1 MNKVAL
7 KIQKEVLENACYRM
21 EESMRMIR
29 KSLEMLSEEN
39 IWQRPNTASNSI
51 GNIMLHLCGN
61 IRQYAIAALGGEADI
76 RERDKEFDARS
87 GWGKEALL
95 KMLEDTTARAS
106 AVIAG
111 ADHANLVKVRRV
123 QGFKLSGIGIIMHV
137 VEHLSYHTGQIAFW
151 TKCLIDAD
159 LGFYSGTD
167 LNLKNE

>member
-1 MNKVAL
+1 ME
-7 KIQKEVLENACYRM
+7 IRKEVLENACYRM

-61 IRQYAIAALGGEADI
+61 IRQYAIASLGGEADI
-76 RERDKEFDARS
+76 RERDKEFGARS
-87 GWGKEALL
+87 GWRKDDLL
-95 KMLEDTTARAS
+95 KKLEDATARA
-106 AVIAG
+106 IAIIAE
-111 ADHANLVKVRRV
+111 ADHANLLKVRKV
-123 QGFKLSGIGIIMHV
+123 QGFNLSGIGIIMHV

-151 TKCLIDAD
+151 TKCLKDTD

>member
-7 KIQKEVLENACYRM
+7 EIRKEVLANACYRM

-29 KSLEMLSEEN
+29 KSFDMLSEEN
-39 IWQRPNTASNSI
+39 IWQRPNPASNSI

-61 IRQYAIAALGGEADI
+61 IRQYAIASLGGEADI

-87 GWGKEALL
+87 GWSKDALL
-95 KMLEDTTARAS
+95 KKLEDTTAGAM
-106 AVIAG
+106 AVISG
-111 ADHANLVKVRRV
+111 ADDANLVKFRQV
-123 QGFKLSGIGIIMHV
+123 QGFNMSGIGIIMHV

-151 TKCLIDAD
+151 TKCLKDTD